1 MPETTPFLTVR
12 TRETLPGSDEG
23 FEQVVEILD
32 GETVVG
38 QLPVTR
44 AEYEMLPQNLGKLK
58 IELIVKRADI
68 RTHA

>member
-1 MPETTPFLTVR
+1 MKWLTLR
-12 TRETLPGSDEG
+12 TREVLEPRPGE
-23 FEQVVEILD
+23 ERQVVEVLD

-58 IELIVKRADI
+58 VELIVGRAEV
-68 RTHA
+68 RGHSV